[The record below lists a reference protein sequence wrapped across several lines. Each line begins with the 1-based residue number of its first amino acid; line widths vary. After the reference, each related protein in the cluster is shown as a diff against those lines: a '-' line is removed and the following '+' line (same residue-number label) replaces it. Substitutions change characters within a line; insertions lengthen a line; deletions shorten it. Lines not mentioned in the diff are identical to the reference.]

1 MGNEP
6 SLRPNVLQL
15 VLQTGQIPVSIWSG
29 ARLLLILHLYTSHC
43 VTTKS
48 NPHRVHLHFLKP
60 SNSGARA
67 SFVWHMASS
76 EVSTGVSGRFAV
88 STCVSGGFAV
98 STGVSGGCA
107 VSTGVSGGCAVSNG
121 VAEGCEVSA
130 GDSCCC
136 SVFGLKN
143 VFILSKYS
151 QGDGQN
157 EKNNSQARI
166 KKLVLQITILQMSK
180 II

>member
-1 MGNEP
+1 MGHEP
-6 SLRPNVLQL
+6 SLRPSVLQL
-15 VLQTGQIPVSIWSG
+15 VLQTGQCPVSIWLG
-29 ARLLLILHLYTSHC
+29 ARLLLILHLKASHC
-43 VTTKS
+43 VTTNS

-76 EVSTGVSGRFAV
+76 EVSTGVSGGFAV

-107 VSTGVSGGCAVSNG
+107 VS
-121 VAEGCEVSA
+121 A

-136 SVFGLKN
+136 SVFGLKKL
-143 VFILSKYS
+143 FIQSKYS

-166 KKLVLQITILQMSK
+166 KKLVSQITSLQMSK